1 MAQNEPT
8 PDIVEVCLD
17 GQFVKVR
24 GGAERRADR
33 NPFPL
38 TSATSAALEGGAV
51 HWCSGGGRHAMARR
65 MPKACSRVM
74 EKFPRVFV
82 EVLDVLAVVSA
93 GRQVAEKFAQWQR
106 LNVIAWSR

>member
-1 MAQNEPT
+1 
-8 PDIVEVCLD
+8 
-17 GQFVKVR
+17 
-24 GGAERRADR
+24 
-33 NPFPL
+33 
-38 TSATSAALEGGAV
+38 
-51 HWCSGGGRHAMARR
+51 
-65 MPKACSRVM
+65 M